1 MFSAKVSSSAIPLVG
16 SMLPTVILLACCSIP
31 TAVTAF
37 ASFSPESS
45 SSSSSTALRQQRQ
58 PTDSRNFVQ
67 LQDPIDGPLS
77 VTPNSLDEYVS
88 AVIPSMQSRLP
99 SSFIES
105 WPTWILDIDGTITR
119 IPDASDE
126 GFVSPA
132 SIDEIWQPIDLEP
145 PKMRLAL
152 GLHV

>member
-1 MFSAKVSSSAIPLVG
+1 
-16 SMLPTVILLACCSIP
+16 MLPTVILLVCCSFP
-31 TAVTAF
+31 TSVTAF
-37 ASFSPESS
+37 TSFSPESLS

-58 PTDSRNFVQ
+58 PTVSRSFVQ

-88 AVIPSMQSRLP
+88 AVIPSLQSRLP

-119 IPDASDE
+119 IPDASDD
-126 GFVSPA
+126 GFVSPT